1 MPAKPDANQWINFA
15 MNIYKEGKPPLLG
28 TVDIKEIE
36 DKAREAM
43 KDDIRK
49 SLVLFAIN
57 TNGLSFPISG
67 IHVHLW

>member
-1 MPAKPDANQWINFA
+1 MSSVGKQWSDFLV
-15 MNIYKEGKPPLLG
+15 NIYRGGKPPLMG

-49 SLVLFAIN
+49 FMLRIIELHGSDQ
-57 TNGLSFPISG
+57 
-67 IHVHLW
+67 

>member
-1 MPAKPDANQWINFA
+1 M
-15 MNIYKEGKPPLLG
+15 G

-49 SLVLFAIN
+49 FMLRIIELHGSDQ
-57 TNGLSFPISG
+57 
-67 IHVHLW
+67 